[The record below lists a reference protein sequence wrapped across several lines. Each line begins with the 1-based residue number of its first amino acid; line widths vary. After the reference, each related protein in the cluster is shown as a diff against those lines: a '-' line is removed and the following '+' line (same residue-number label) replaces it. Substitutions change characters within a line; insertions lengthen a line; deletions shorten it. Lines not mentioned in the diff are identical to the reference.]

1 MKTVLNKAKEKME
14 KSVNVMLSDFD
25 AIRAG
30 RANPN
35 VLDHVMVD
43 YYGTPTAIN
52 AVASVSVSEARVL
65 VVQPWDKTMLVPI
78 EKAIQASDVGI
89 NPTNDGNVLRLIFPQ
104 LTEERRKGL
113 VKDVK
118 KMGEDAK
125 VAVRSI
131 RRDAMDKYKAMKK
144 NSEITE
150 DDLKDLEKQVQDLTD
165 KYIKKI
171 DGHVADKEKEVM
183 SI

>member
-43 YYGTPTAIN
+43 YYSTPTAIN

-89 NPTNDGNVLRLIFPQ
+89 NPTNDGNVLRLVFPQ